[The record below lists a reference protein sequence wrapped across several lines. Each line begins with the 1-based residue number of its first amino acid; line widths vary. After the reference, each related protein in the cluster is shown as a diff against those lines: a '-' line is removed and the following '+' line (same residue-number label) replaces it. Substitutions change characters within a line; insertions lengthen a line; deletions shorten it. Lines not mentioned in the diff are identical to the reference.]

1 MADETVLTLEEQ
13 EKLAADQA
21 AKQREGISGFEQPAP
36 VEDAKIDPRKARRDE
51 LLAQLEALDYNPTA
65 AKDMS
70 DKELFISFHDALVLA
85 LGSHPSLDGLWSEMK
100 ARALKA

>member
-21 AKQREGISGFEQPAP
+21 AKQREGISGFESAAPA
-36 VEDAKIDPRKARRDE
+36 EDAKVDPRATRRAE

-70 DKELFISFHDALVLA
+70 DKELFISFHDALVLV
-85 LGSHPSLDGLWSEMK
+85 LGSHPSLDGLWAEMK
-100 ARALKA
+100 RRALAA